1 MIKYYKIN
9 EKENIKEIK
18 DPKDFPTA
26 NIIKV
31 IEPQYEDIYRISK
44 KENVIHE
51 YLKDSLDRNEIPR
64 LENYKN
70 QLFILIRVPIQD
82 DLRPESA
89 IFRTVPVGIIM
100 TKEKLIIISVEDT
113 NITDVVM
120 NNYGKR
126 FDSIR
131 SFAIFIMLAS
141 IKRYLKYLKNLNMRI
156 LKAEDRLRKTQSNEE
171 LINLMEIEKSLVY
184 FTTSI
189 KGNQMLMERLL
200 IEKKFE
206 LKDRERELIQNM
218 MIENNQALEMSQ
230 IYNNIVNSLTNAF
243 ASIISNNLNIVM
255 KALAALTIILNFP
268 MLVSSIYGMNVPLP
282 FQEQK
287 YAFIIV
293 VTIGIGLTILSTWL
307 LIKRKWF

>member
-1 MIKYYKIN
+1 MIKYYKLN
-9 EKENIKEIK
+9 EKENVKEIK
-18 DPKDFPTA
+18 DSKDFPTA

-31 IEPQYEDIYRISK
+31 IEPQYEDIYKISK

-51 YLKDSLDRNEIPR
+51 YLKDSLDQNEIPR

-70 QLFILIRVPIQD
+70 QLFILIRVPVQD
-82 DLRPESA
+82 DQRPEST

-126 FDSIR
+126 FESIR
-131 SFAIFIMLAS
+131 SFALFIMLAS

-200 IEKKFE
+200 IEKKFD
-206 LKDRERELIQNM
+206 LTDREREVIQNM

-268 MLVSSIYGMNVPLP
+268 MLVSSIYGMNVRLP
-282 FQEQK
+282 FQEDR

-293 VTIGIGLTILSTWL
+293 VVIGIGLTILSTWL

>member
-1 MIKYYKIN
+1 MIKYYKLN
-9 EKENIKEIK
+9 EKENVKEIK
-18 DPKDFPTA
+18 DSKDFPMA

-31 IEPQYEDIYRISK
+31 IEPQYEDIYKISK

-51 YLKDSLDRNEIPR
+51 YLKDSLDQNEIPR

-70 QLFILIRVPIQD
+70 QLFILIRVPVQD
-82 DLRPESA
+82 DQRPEST

-126 FDSIR
+126 FESIR
-131 SFAIFIMLAS
+131 SFALFIMLAS

-200 IEKKFE
+200 IEKKFD
-206 LKDRERELIQNM
+206 LTDREREVIQNM

-268 MLVSSIYGMNVPLP
+268 MLVSSIYGMNVRLP
-282 FQEQK
+282 FQEDR

-293 VTIGIGLTILSTWL
+293 VVIGIGLTILSTWL
-307 LIKRKWF
+307 LIKRKWI

>member
-1 MIKYYKIN
+1 MIKYYKLN
-9 EKENIKEIK
+9 EKENVKEIK
-18 DPKDFPTA
+18 DSKDFPTA

-31 IEPQYEDIYRISK
+31 IEPQYEDIYKISK

-51 YLKDSLDRNEIPR
+51 YLKDSLDQNEIPR

-70 QLFILIRVPIQD
+70 QLFILIRVPVQD
-82 DLRPESA
+82 DQRPEST

-126 FDSIR
+126 FESIR
-131 SFAIFIMLAS
+131 SFALFIMLAS

-200 IEKKFE
+200 IEKKFD
-206 LKDRERELIQNM
+206 LTDREREVIQNM

-268 MLVSSIYGMNVPLP
+268 MLVSSIYGMNVRLP
-282 FQEQK
+282 FQEDR

-293 VTIGIGLTILSTWL
+293 VVIGIGLTILSTWL
-307 LIKRKWF
+307 LIKRKWI

>member
-1 MIKYYKIN
+1 MIKYYKLN
-9 EKENIKEIK
+9 EKETVKEIK
-18 DPKDFPTA
+18 DSKDFPTA

-31 IEPQYEDIYRISK
+31 IEPQYEDIYKISK

-51 YLKDSLDRNEIPR
+51 YLKDSLDQNEIPR

-70 QLFILIRVPIQD
+70 QLFILIRVPVQD
-82 DLRPESA
+82 DQRPEST

-200 IEKKFE
+200 IEKKFD
-206 LKDRERELIQNM
+206 LTDREREVIQNM

-268 MLVSSIYGMNVPLP
+268 MLVSSIYGMNVRLP
-282 FQEQK
+282 FQEDR

-293 VTIGIGLTILSTWL
+293 VVIGIGLTILSTWL

>member
-1 MIKYYKIN
+1 MIKYYKLN
-9 EKENIKEIK
+9 EKENVKEIK
-18 DPKDFPTA
+18 DSKDFPTA

-31 IEPQYEDIYRISK
+31 IEPQYEDIYKISK

-51 YLKDSLDRNEIPR
+51 YLKDSLDQNEIPR

-70 QLFILIRVPIQD
+70 QLFILIRVPVQD
-82 DLRPESA
+82 DQRPEST

-126 FDSIR
+126 FESIR
-131 SFAIFIMLAS
+131 SFALFIMLAS
-141 IKRYLKYLKNLNMRI
+141 IKRYLKYLKNLNMRL

-268 MLVSSIYGMNVPLP
+268 MLVSSIYGMNVRLP
-282 FQEQK
+282 FQEDR

-293 VTIGIGLTILSTWL
+293 VVIGIGLTILSTWL

>member
-1 MIKYYKIN
+1 MIKYYKLN
-9 EKENIKEIK
+9 EKENVKEIK
-18 DPKDFPTA
+18 DSKDFPMA

-31 IEPQYEDIYRISK
+31 IEPQYEDIYKISK

-51 YLKDSLDRNEIPR
+51 YLKDSLDQNEIPR

-70 QLFILIRVPIQD
+70 QLFILIRVPVQD
-82 DLRPESA
+82 DQRPEST

-126 FDSIR
+126 FESIR
-131 SFAIFIMLAS
+131 SFALFIMLAS

-200 IEKKFE
+200 IEKKFD
-206 LKDRERELIQNM
+206 LTDREREVIQNM

-268 MLVSSIYGMNVPLP
+268 MLVSSIYGMNVRLP
-282 FQEQK
+282 FQEDR

-293 VTIGIGLTILSTWL
+293 VVIGIGLTILSTWL